1 MWFLITG
8 SIVLVISIVI
18 CIWAYSSVVN
28 LGQRVKSNQLRGL
41 LHKLPYQEPHK
52 RPNPPEESDGHQRR
66 PSRPSGSPGPG
77 GRVSQMPL
85 SSSYSRRHSYMPPPP
100 PVHRYGNSSSSS
112 SSSPGRGYTRTEQYR
127 KPSAPRRRTESGT
140 MMYSRRRTP
149 QSSSMQRPGVYGR
162 AENSGARPSGPPPT
176 RRPPMQ
182 YSDTY
187 TYETRSARP
196 PPQPS
201 GPSGSRYVTVSP
213 PSPPP
218 PPPPPPIPRPGIV
231 VDIEESE

>member
-1 MWFLITG
+1 MAWFLIAG

-18 CIWAYSSVVN
+18 CIWAYSSVIN

-52 RPNPPEESDGHQRR
+52 RPKPPDESDDHQRR

-77 GRVSQMPL
+77 VESSHTPISHIPL
-85 SSSYSRRHSYMPPPP
+85 SSSYSRRHSYMAPPP

-112 SSSPGRGYTRTEQYR
+112 SSSPGREYTRTEHYR
-127 KPSAPRRRTESGT
+127 KPSAPRRRPESGT

-149 QSSSMQRPGVYGR
+149 QSSSMQRPDVYGR
-162 AENSGARPSGPPPT
+162 AENPGTRRPGPPPT
-176 RRPPMQ
+176 RRP
-182 YSDTY
+182 TTHY
-187 TYETRSARP
+187 TGP
-196 PPQPS
+196 P
-201 GPSGSRYVTVSP
+201 GREYVVVSP

-218 PPPPPPIPRPGIV
+218 PPPPIPQPRIV
-231 VDIEESE
+231 VDFEDSE